1 MSSDFFPYRIRMV
14 NWRNEEPN
22 LRSIR
27 SAVFITEQNVPEE
40 MEWDSMDQICAHILV
55 QDFEGNG
62 IGTARLLP
70 DGHIGR
76 MAVLKVWRRKGIGS
90 AMLQKIL
97 QEMRALGMKKAT
109 LHAQLTAVE
118 FYEKFGFQKCGK
130 EFMEAGIPHV
140 IMVLDLP

>member
-1 MSSDFFPYRIRMV
+1 MNSGFPYRIRIV

-27 SAVFITEQNVPEE
+27 SAVFINEQNVPEA
-40 MEWDSMDQICAHILV
+40 MEWDSMDRICTHILV

-70 DGHIGR
+70 DGHVGR

-130 EFMEAGIPHV
+130 EFMEAGIPHI
-140 IMVLDLP
+140 IMVLELS

>member
-1 MSSDFFPYRIRMV
+1 MSSDFPYRIRMV
-14 NWRNEEPN
+14 NWRNEESN

-40 MEWDSMDQICAHILV
+40 MEWDSMDQICTHILV

-70 DGHIGR
+70 DGHVGR

-97 QEMRALGMKKAT
+97 QEMRTLGMKKAT

-130 EFMEAGIPHV
+130 EFMEAGIPHI
-140 IMVLDLP
+140 IMVLDLS

>member
-1 MSSDFFPYRIRMV
+1 MSSDFPYRIRMV
-14 NWRNEEPN
+14 NWRNEESN

-27 SAVFITEQNVPEE
+27 SAVFITEQKVPEE
-40 MEWDSMDQICAHILV
+40 MEWDSMDQICTHILV

-70 DGHIGR
+70 DGHVGR

>member
-1 MSSDFFPYRIRMV
+1 MSSDFPYRIRMV
-14 NWRNEEPN
+14 NWRNEESN

-40 MEWDSMDQICAHILV
+40 MKCDSMDQICTHILV

-70 DGHIGR
+70 DGHVGR